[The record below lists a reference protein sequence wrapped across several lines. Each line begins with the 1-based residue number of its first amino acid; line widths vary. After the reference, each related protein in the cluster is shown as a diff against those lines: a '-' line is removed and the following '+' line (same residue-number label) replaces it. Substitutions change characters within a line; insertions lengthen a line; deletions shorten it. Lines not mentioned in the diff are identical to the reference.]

1 MWPFIWTGIPVIQW
15 SVVPS
20 FVKSGSGKLWK
31 VYDNN
36 NANDD
41 RQDTFWSEK
50 LTGAFSSSELKIQF
64 VKFLSKTSD

>member
-41 RQDTFWSEK
+41 RQDT
-50 LTGAFSSSELKIQF
+50 AQ
-64 VKFLSKTSD
+64 VN